1 MTKFFKYL
9 AVAILIGF
17 AAFFFYKKYRVAPG
31 LDFKKLNLVDLTGNP
46 LKFEDFKGKKLI
58 VSFGASWCGNC
69 LSELKDL
76 MQIKNEL
83 TGIEVLIISDEPL
96 ETVVKFK
103 ERKSYPFTF
112 LKMEQTFNSIGINSI
127 PTNYIFNKNLE
138 LKYEKVG
145 EINWKDPS
153 TLEYIK
159 KQMEY

>member
-1 MTKFFKYL
+1 MSKIFKYL
-9 AVAILIGF
+9 AIAILLVF
-17 AAFFFYKKYRVAPG
+17 AAWFFYNKYRVAPG
-31 LDFKKLNLVDLTGNP
+31 LDFKKLNLTDLNGNP
-46 LKFEDFKGKKLI
+46 VKFEDFKGKKLI

-69 LSELKDL
+69 ISELKDL
-76 MQIKNEL
+76 TQIKDEL
-83 TGIEVLIISDEPL
+83 AGIEVLIISDEPL

-112 LKMEQTFNSIGINSI
+112 LKMEQSFGSIGINSI

-145 EINWKDPS
+145 EINYKDFS

-159 KQMEY
+159 KQMED